1 MLLINAE
8 SRSWKYRALCSDLP
22 ATCCKGFGCCWQ
34 YSGAANYPNHKV
46 TELYPK
52 ALQLGDTLHKVKAKI
67 HSSITI
73 KQPWKPYPPFCWAVI
88 HAEEEDS
95 KHWWA
100 EPKTHQHYSKSGD
113 TTEVTGI
120 KKNEAE
126 DEIYFCPVEYTAFSS
141 LLFFQGRE
149 EEQECNLCGSDAC
162 LLWRG
167 HTPNLQLPQIRQ
179 CQQGWEQSPGLL
191 CQQVLHSHCTWQ
203 RKKKKRKKRVEKCL
217 PEAVVRFSVEILKWL
232 ARKARLPYRDQLLH
246 LVKFFEEQR
255 NTR

>member
-1 MLLINAE
+1 MQKADHESTELCAVTYQLPAARGLGVADNTQELQIIQITK
-8 SRSWKYRALCSDLP
+8 SRSYIQRCCSWEILYIKWRQKYTPLSPSSNPESHIHRSAEQLFIVKRKIPITDERNQKHTN
-22 ATCCKGFGCCWQ
+22 ATR
-34 YSGAANYPNHKV
+34 NRV
-46 TELYPK
+46 TP
-52 ALQLGDTLHKVKAKI
+52 Q
-67 HSSITI
+67 
-73 KQPWKPYPPFCWAVI
+73 
-88 HAEEEDS
+88 
-95 KHWWA
+95 
-100 EPKTHQHYSKSGD
+100 KS
-113 TTEVTGI
+113 EGI

-191 CQQVLHSHCTWQ
+191 CQQVLYSHCTWQ